1 VATDRTAVTR
11 QLVNAREVSQMSGFQ
26 LSGDAP
32 TAYTRFALKI
42 VEPWTDDLILAAGC
56 RDGDRVLD
64 VACGTGVIASRVN
77 LVSRKLCYVTGIDI
91 NEGMLN
97 VARGNSQVEWH
108 QGSATDLPFDA
119 GSFDVVL
126 CQQGLQYFPDRPVA
140 MKEMARVLAP
150 GGRIALNVWGALE
163 RQPFFVE
170 AIAAIGMFL
179 GADAQTPFY
188 RAFSL
193 NSADELR
200 QLANDAGLH
209 NSRVRFEHRTMRY
222 PVLER
227 FVVGW
232 VSGAP
237 ITAQFLALPDD
248 RKQAFIAH
256 FVERLASFV
265 DDAGLA
271 VPMENHFLT
280 ASK

>member
-1 VATDRTAVTR
+1 
-11 QLVNAREVSQMSGFQ
+11 MSGFQ

-32 TAYTRFALKI
+32 TAYIRFALKI
-42 VEPWTDDLILAAGC
+42 VEPWTDDLIQSAGC

-64 VACGTGVIASRVN
+64 VACGTGVVASRVN

-97 VARGNSQVEWH
+97 AARSNPLVEWH
-108 QGSATDLPFDA
+108 QGNATELPFEADN
-119 GSFDVVL
+119 FDVVL
-126 CQQGLQYFPDRPVA
+126 CQQGLQYFPDRAQA
-140 MKEMARVLAP
+140 MREMTRVLAP

-163 RQPFFVE
+163 RQPFFV
-170 AIAAIGMFL
+170 AALETIGEFL
-179 GADAQTPFY
+179 GADAQAPFF

-193 NSADELR
+193 HSANELR
-200 QLANDAGLH
+200 QLALDAGLQ
-209 NSRVRFEHRTMRY
+209 NVRVRFEHRTMRF
-222 PVLER
+222 PAPAR
-227 FVVGW
+227 FAMGW

-248 RKQAFIAH
+248 RKQAFIDRIT
-256 FVERLASFV
+256 ERIASYV
-265 DDAGLA
+265 DDNGLA

>member
-1 VATDRTAVTR
+1 V
-11 QLVNAREVSQMSGFQ
+11 SGFQ

-42 VEPWTDDLILAAGC
+42 VEPWTDDLILTAGC

-64 VACGTGVIASRVN
+64 VACGTGVVASRVN

-91 NEGMLN
+91 NEAMLSA
-97 VARGNSQVEWH
+97 ARSNSQVEWR
-108 QGSATDLPFDA
+108 QGNATELPFDA
-119 GSFDVVL
+119 DSFDVVL
-126 CQQGLQYFPDRPVA
+126 CQQGLQYFPDRPAA
-140 MKEMARVLAP
+140 MREMARVLAP
-150 GGRIALNVWGALE
+150 GGQVSLNVWGALE
-163 RQPFFVE
+163 RQPFFV
-170 AIAAIGMFL
+170 AAIDTIGLFL
-179 GADAQTPFY
+179 GADAQAPFY

-200 QLANDAGLH
+200 RLALDAGLK
-209 NSRVRFEHRTMRY
+209 NVRIRFEHRTMRY
-222 PVLER
+222 PVPAR
-227 FVVGW
+227 FVTGW

-237 ITAQFLALPDD
+237 ITTQFLALPDD
-248 RKQAFIAH
+248 RKQAFIADII
-256 FVERLASFV
+256 ERVATYV

>member
-1 VATDRTAVTR
+1 
-11 QLVNAREVSQMSGFQ
+11 MSGFQ

-42 VEPWTDDLILAAGC
+42 VEPWTDDLILSAGC

-64 VACGTGVIASRVN
+64 VACGTGVVASRVN

-97 VARGNSQVEWH
+97 AARINPQVQWH
-108 QGSATDLPFDA
+108 LGSATELPFDA

-126 CQQGLQYFPDRPVA
+126 CQQGLQYFPDRMAA
-140 MKEMARVLAP
+140 MREMARVLAP
-150 GGRIALNVWGALE
+150 GGRVCLNVWGALE
-163 RQPFFVE
+163 RQPFFVAAIE
-170 AIAAIGMFL
+170 AIGEFL
-179 GADAQTPFY
+179 GADAQKPFY
-188 RAFSL
+188 LAFSL

-200 QLANDAGLH
+200 RLALDAGLKDIQI
-209 NSRVRFEHRTMRY
+209 RFEHRTMRY
-222 PVLER
+222 PVPAR
-227 FVVGW
+227 FVTGW

-237 ITAQFLALPDD
+237 ITTQFLALPDD
-248 RKQAFIAH
+248 RKQAFIADI
-256 FVERLASFV
+256 VKRVAAYV

-271 VPMENHFLT
+271 VPMENHFLI

>member
-1 VATDRTAVTR
+1 
-11 QLVNAREVSQMSGFQ
+11 MSGFQ

-42 VEPWTDDLILAAGC
+42 VEPWTDDLILAASC

-64 VACGTGVIASRVN
+64 VACGTGVVASRVN

-97 VARGNSQVEWH
+97 AARANSQVEWH
-108 QGSATDLPFDA
+108 QGSATELPFGEA
-119 GSFDVVL
+119 SFDVVL
-126 CQQGLQYFPDRPVA
+126 CQQGLQYFPDRTAA
-140 MKEMARVLAP
+140 MREMARVLAP

-163 RQPFFVE
+163 RQPFFVV
-170 AIAAIGMFL
+170 AIDAIGTFL

-200 QLANDAGLH
+200 QLANDAGLR
-209 NSRVRFEHRTMRY
+209 NVRVRFEHRTMRY

-227 FVVGW
+227 FVTGW

-237 ITAQFLALPDD
+237 ITGQFLTLSDD
-248 RKQAFIAH
+248 HQRSFVAR
-256 FVERLASFV
+256 FVERLTDYV

-280 ASK
+280 AEK